1 MSIVSVAPILYRE
14 DWLCK
19 ERAPEV
25 LATHFVN
32 VLRRAPT
39 TILITG
45 ASSGLGAAL
54 ARAYAGPNRS
64 LALWGRDRLRLE
76 ETAAACRALDASVE
90 ILSVD
95 ISDLGRMAAEL
106 EALDNRMSLD
116 LAILNAGLG
125 GTVPPEMKAEDPE
138 RARDI
143 ALVDFASPVM
153 AASIL
158 AGRMAERGSGHIAL
172 IGSIAESFPLP
183 VAPAYSGA
191 KAGLSMFA
199 EALRVRMKRYGVQV
213 SLIAPGFIDTPMS
226 RSVDSPKPFLLDAD
240 GAARTI
246 RARLSRGSTRFVLP
260 WQFSIIRGAYRLLPR
275 RISSSLL
282 DRFS

>member
-1 MSIVSVAPILYRE
+1 MLQRSPV
-14 DWLCK
+14 
-19 ERAPEV
+19 
-25 LATHFVN
+25 
-32 VLRRAPT
+32 

-54 ARAYAGPNRS
+54 ARAYAGPNRT
-64 LALWGRDRLRLE
+64 LILWGRDGTRLE
-76 ETAAACRALDASVE
+76 ETATACRSLSATVETASF
-90 ILSVD
+90 D

-106 EALDNRMSLD
+106 EGLDKRVPLD

-125 GTVPPEMKAEDPE
+125 GTVPKHLRAEDAN

-158 AGRMAERGSGHIAL
+158 AGRMADRGHGHIAL

-183 VAPAYSGA
+183 MSPTYSGA

-199 EALRVRMKRYGVQV
+199 EALRIRMKRHGVQV
-213 SLIAPGFIDTPMS
+213 SLISPGFIDTPMS
-226 RSVDSPKPFLLDAD
+226 RSVDSPKPFLLTAEK
-240 GAARTI
+240 AAKAIQR
-246 RARLSRGSTRFVLP
+246 RLSKGAVRFVLP
-260 WQFSIIRGAYRLLPR
+260 WPFSIVRSVYRLLPR
-275 RISSSLL
+275 QLSSALL
-282 DRFS
+282 DRFD